1 MADYKYFA
9 AIFLIIIYLIDM
21 ILCVAGIIVWG
32 TQRKECI
39 PTYIHPNHPDVPSH
53 LLAIVI
59 LKIMIHAVEI
69 FKNSLKTPAQESDTT
84 QRSVKESIVV
94 ILCWEPFITVY
105 HMIPLVWLCV
115 VAFPNIDSA
124 TFQEYNNCV
133 NDIYIFSVILT
144 ISMVMVVMFRV
155 VFTIIKI

>member
-9 AIFLIIIYLIDM
+9 GMFGNIIYLIDM

-39 PTYIHPNHPDVPSH
+39 PTYIHPHHPDVPSH

-69 FKNSLKTPAQESDTT
+69 FKNTFKTPAQDADTT
-84 QRSVKESIVV
+84 ERSVKGSIVA
-94 ILCWEPFITVY
+94 ILCTDLFFTAY
-105 HMIPLVWLCV
+105 HLIPLVWLCV

-124 TFQEYNNCV
+124 TFQIYNNCV

-144 ISMVMVVMFRV
+144 ISMVMVVMFRI

>member
-9 AIFLIIIYLIDM
+9 GMFGNIIYLIDL

-32 TQRKECI
+32 TQRKECT
-39 PTYIHPNHPDVPSH
+39 PAYVHPHHPDVPSH

-59 LKIMIHAVEI
+59 IRIMIHAVEI
-69 FKNSLKTPAQESDTT
+69 FKNSFKTPAQDSRTRE
-84 QRSVKESIVV
+84 RSVKEAIVV
-94 ILCWEPFITVY
+94 ILCSELFVTAY
-105 HMIPLVWLCV
+105 HMIPLVWLCL

-124 TFQEYNNCV
+124 TFQINNNCV

-144 ISMVMVVMFRV
+144 ISMVMVVMFRI

>member
-9 AIFLIIIYLIDM
+9 RMFGTIIYLIDM

-39 PTYIHPNHPDVPSH
+39 PTYIYPHHPDVPSH

-69 FKNSLKTPAQESDTT
+69 FKNSFKTPAQDSDTRE
-84 QRSVKESIVV
+84 RSVKKAIVV
-94 ILCWEPFITVY
+94 ILCSELFVTAY
-105 HMIPLVWLCV
+105 HMIPLVWLCL

-124 TFQEYNNCV
+124 TFQKYNNCV

-144 ISMVMVVMFRV
+144 ISWVMMVMFRI
-155 VFTIIKI
+155 VFTVIRI

>member
-1 MADYKYFA
+1 MAEYKCFA
-9 AIFLIIIYLIDM
+9 AMFLIIIYLIDM
-21 ILCVAGIIVWG
+21 ILCVAGIILWG
-32 TQRKECI
+32 TQRKECT
-39 PTYIHPNHPDVPSH
+39 PAYVHPHHPDVPSH

-69 FKNSLKTPAQESDTT
+69 FKKSFKTPAQDSDTT
-84 QRSVKESIVV
+84 ECSVKKSIVV
-94 ILCWEPFITVY
+94 ILCSELFVTAY

-124 TFQEYNNCV
+124 TFQIYNNCV

-144 ISMVMVVMFRV
+144 ISMVMVVMFRI